1 VAEATS
7 VNFSTPQLFNFSTM
21 NITVLTPDRE
31 IFAGSIK
38 SVKVPGVNGEFQILK
53 NHAPIVS
60 ALSTGKVTI
69 VTAAGDY
76 HYFDLG
82 KKEQVEGT
90 QADQKIVFQA
100 DSGFVE
106 VLNNEVSLL
115 LTGVKA

>member
-1 VAEATS
+1 
-7 VNFSTPQLFNFSTM
+7 M

-38 SVKVPGVNGEFQILK
+38 SIKVPGAKGEFQVLN

-69 VTAAGDY
+69 VTSAGEY
-76 HYFDLG
+76 RLYDLS
-82 KKEQVEGT
+82 KKEQVEGN
-90 QADQKIVFQA
+90 QADRKIVFQVE
-100 DSGFVE
+100 SGFIE

-115 LTGVKA
+115 LSGVKI